1 MDVKLK
7 RMDKEGKHSVRI
19 GSYAREAFRTA
30 IFHGLQHPRGVV
42 HVNHCEN
49 RASLLKPWL
58 AVYRGNIQ
66 G

>member
-7 RMDKEGKHSVRI
+7 RMDKEGKPFVRI
-19 GSYAREAFRTA
+19 GLLRT
-30 IFHGLQHPRGVV
+30 GSLQNSNFSWITHPREVV